1 MMRVLAGLLAL
12 SVAAPALAQ
21 MPEDACYAMR
31 LTPHDLAQQPERGVQ
46 ALYVHFV
53 ALRDFEE
60 SSKGPWRHLRISAVM
75 ADQGQ
80 GARDGAVGATLT
92 QVAECRTGDMLCWAY
107 DNTSF
112 LTVQVRSAQVLELR
126 TDDFVVAD
134 FGESMMASNLAETI
148 GQESVYTLFRLND
161 GPCPVE

>member
-1 MMRVLAGLLAL
+1 
-12 SVAAPALAQ
+12 
-21 MPEDACYAMR
+21 
-31 LTPHDLAQQPERGVQ
+31 
-46 ALYVHFV
+46 
-53 ALRDFEE
+53 
-60 SSKGPWRHLRISAVM
+60 
-75 ADQGQ
+75 
-80 GARDGAVGATLT
+80 
-92 QVAECRTGDMLCWAY
+92 MLCWAY